1 MARRRKRNDDVNIS
15 GLIVIAFI
23 GTVVG
28 YHQNSKS
35 IFWLSVLVLSI
46 ALLIVFVQLWLHLRK
61 QAKLQKSGIH
71 EIDIMSGLEFEKY
84 LKLLLEQHDYS
95 RVRLTGYY
103 DLSIDIIAEKDNEI
117 WGIQAKRYKGTV
129 GLDAVRQAVAA
140 REHYKCTKSIVITN
154 SYFTRNA
161 KTIADSVGCTLIDR
175 DLLIDLSL
183 SQIAS
188 RST

>member
-1 MARRRKRNDDVNIS
+1 M
-15 GLIVIAFI
+15 
-23 GTVVG
+23 
-28 YHQNSKS
+28 
-35 IFWLSVLVLSI
+35 
-46 ALLIVFVQLWLHLRK
+46 QLWLHLRK

-140 REHYKCTKSIVITN
+140 REH
-154 SYFTRNA
+154 
-161 KTIADSVGCTLIDR
+161 
-175 DLLIDLSL
+175 
-183 SQIAS
+183 
-188 RST
+188 